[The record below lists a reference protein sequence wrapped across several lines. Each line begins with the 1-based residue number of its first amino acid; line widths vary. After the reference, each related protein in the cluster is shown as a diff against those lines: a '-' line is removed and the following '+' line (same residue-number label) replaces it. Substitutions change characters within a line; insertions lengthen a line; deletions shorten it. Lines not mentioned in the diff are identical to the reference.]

1 MAKKNPQNYQL
12 KKAPK
17 TQSKHVRLG
26 LQQSPDNP
34 DLGRYTFII
43 VDRRNPETIDDIL
56 RNELVK
62 NISYG
67 GLGTIRGHEGNQ
79 SEFTLKMN
87 GYKGIIRTY
96 EAQVNLFTVK
106 NILVKMG
113 MPFYID
119 PFLQEGVKK
128 PKGMRE
134 LPQAGIET
142 YASVLYER
150 K

>member
-1 MAKKNPQNYQL
+1 MARKSPTYQL

-17 TQSKHVRLG
+17 SASKHVRLG

-43 VDRRNPETIDDIL
+43 VDRLHPGTIDDIL
-56 RNELVK
+56 RTELVK
-62 NISYG
+62 NIGYG
-67 GLGTIRGHEGNQ
+67 GLGIIRGPEDKN
-79 SEFTLKMN
+79 SEFTLKMK
-87 GYKGIIRTY
+87 GYSGIIRTY

-106 NILVKMG
+106 SILNNMKI
-113 MPFYID
+113 PFYID
-119 PFLQEGVKK
+119 ASLQEGVKK
-128 PKGMRE
+128 PRGMRE